1 MSEKK
6 ENNTKKQISFC
17 IFFFF
22 FTFSVYTQT
31 EYHFV
36 VKFNSKSNSSLSINT
51 PEDYLSLKAI
61 DRRYKHN
68 VDVSTEDLPID
79 SSNFIALKGFKIE
92 AKSKWFNLV
101 VINSS
106 DSLLAVQLAIN
117 SSIDTVIYIGSKDD
131 ASKKPVKNW
140 NYGIAKNQTN
150 MLDGKYLHQKGYTG
164 NNVLIGIIDVGF
176 SGVDVI
182 NAFDSFHKNDQLI
195 ATYDFVEN
203 EEDVYDDPSHGTSVL
218 STISSFEDSLM
229 IGTAPSAECI
239 LLVSELNRR
248 VLLYRGSRICR

>member
-1 MSEKK
+1 
-6 ENNTKKQISFC
+6 
-17 IFFFF
+17 
-22 FTFSVYTQT
+22 
-31 EYHFV
+31 
-36 VKFNSKSNSSLSINT
+36 
-51 PEDYLSLKAI
+51 
-61 DRRYKHN
+61 
-68 VDVSTEDLPID
+68 
-79 SSNFIALKGFKIE
+79 
-92 AKSKWFNLV
+92 
-101 VINSS
+101 
-106 DSLLAVQLAIN
+106 
-117 SSIDTVIYIGSKDD
+117 GSKDD

-140 NYGIAKNQTN
+140 NYGIATNQTN

-229 IGTAPSAECI
+229 IGTAPSAECL
-239 LLVSELNRR
+239 LLVSEDDSQENLIEEFYYIEALEFADSCGVDIINTSLGYSYFDTPKFSHKRNE
-248 VLLYRGSRICR
+248 LTGDSAWITKAANIASRKGI